1 MRHLLLAA
9 AAGAVLPL
17 AALAEQHTAMQ
28 PVTADIMGADG
39 ASIGSIEIMPTAS
52 GTNHIT
58 ITAEGI
64 EPGVHGIH
72 LHETGTCEGDFS
84 SAGGH
89 IAGDAQHGVNV
100 EGGPHP
106 GDLPNAHVGED
117 GMLAVEVFSDAFD
130 IGEHLMDADGSA
142 FIIHSG
148 PDDYESQPSG
158 DSGSRVGCAVLAP
171 AS

>member
-1 MRHLLLAA
+1 MRLILTAA
-9 AAGAVLPL
+9 AAALLPL
-17 AALAEQHTAMQ
+17 AALAEAHTG
-28 PVTADIMGADG
+28 PITADIVGADG
-39 ASIGSIEIMPTAS
+39 TAIGSIEIMATPS
-52 GTNHIT
+52 GSNHIVV
-58 ITAEGI
+58 TAEGI

-72 LHETGTCEGDFS
+72 LHETGLCEGDFS

-89 IAGDAQHGVNV
+89 IAGDAQHGVMV

-106 GDLPNAHVGED
+106 GDMPNAHVGED

-130 IGEHLMDADGSA
+130 IQEHLMNADGSA

-148 PDDYESQPSG
+148 ADDYTSQPSG
-158 DSGSRVGCAVLAP
+158 ESGSRVACAVIAP